1 MTDIPSVSTH
11 LRSELDDG
19 LLQIVLARPD
29 KLNALL
35 GETLDGI
42 VTLVRW
48 AAVQPSVRCVL
59 LWAEGKVFSVGDD
72 LRGMGPRMGVESDEA
87 ECIDSYPHVVAEI
100 VRLRKPV
107 VVALHGAV
115 YGAAM
120 EIALACDLRVG
131 DRTTVYGPVYAEH
144 AFASGTSLLPMYV
157 GVPAARRLLLL
168 AEAVD
173 ADTALRLGLLDEL
186 TEPEEAL
193 AAATELA
200 LAAGPRSDQGVRAD
214 QERAAGRRRAGPPRE
229 PPRRGEH
236 LLLLPDGRRRSRGQ
250 TGLCR
255 EASPDLPRHVIRAS
269 TWTGQGHL
277 GR

>member
-1 MTDIPSVSTH
+1 MTDVPRVSTH

-42 VTLVRW
+42 ATLVRW

-59 LWAEGKVFSVGDD
+59 LWAEGKAFSVGDD

-100 VRLRKPV
+100 ARLRKPV

-115 YGAAM
+115 YGGAM

-144 AFASGTSLLPMYV
+144 GSRRGPRCYRCVAASSLSSTYILYLV
-157 GVPAARRLLLL
+157 
-168 AEAVD
+168 
-173 ADTALRLGLLDEL
+173 LLDDL
-186 TEPEEAL
+186 TEPFYSL

-200 LAAGPRSDQGVRAD
+200 
-214 QERAAGRRRAGPPRE
+214 RRYTFRRFLRFYKIVFLIFRLFFSRE
-229 PPRRGEH
+229 PPR
-236 LLLLPDGRRRSRGQ
+236 
-250 TGLCR
+250 
-255 EASPDLPRHVIRAS
+255 
-269 TWTGQGHL
+269 
-277 GR
+277 

>member
-1 MTDIPSVSTH
+1 MSDIPSVSTH

-42 VTLVRW
+42 ATLVRW

-131 DRTTVYGPVYAEH
+131 DRTVVYGPVYAEH
-144 AFASGTSLLPMYV
+144 ASRPGRRCCRCSSACRGAAS
-157 GVPAARRLLLL
+157 PAPGRAGRGGQGPPARVARR
-168 AEAVD
+168 AHRA
-173 ADTALRLGLLDEL
+173 GGG
-186 TEPEEAL
+186 
-193 AAATELA
+193 
-200 LAAGPRSDQGVRAD
+200 AGPGHRARRSGWRTD
-214 QERAAGRRRAGPPRE
+214 
-229 PPRRGEH
+229 RRG
-236 LLLLPDGRRRSRGQ
+236 P
-250 TGLCR
+250 TG
-255 EASPDLPRHVIRAS
+255 
-269 TWTGQGHL
+269 
-277 GR
+277 

>member
-1 MTDIPSVSTH
+1 MSDVPSVSTH

-42 VTLVRW
+42 ATLVRW

-100 VRLRKPV
+100 ARLRKPV

-115 YGAAM
+115 YGGAM

-131 DRTTVYGPVYAEH
+131 DRTIVYGPVYAEH
-144 AFASGTSLLPMYV
+144 AFASGTSLLPMFV
-157 GVPAARRLLLL
+157 GVPVARRLLLL
-168 AEAVD
+168 
-173 ADTALRLGLLDEL
+173 
-186 TEPEEAL
+186 PS
-193 AAATELA
+193 
-200 LAAGPRSDQGVRAD
+200 RS
-214 QERAAGRRRAGPPRE
+214 
-229 PPRRGEH
+229 
-236 LLLLPDGRRRSRGQ
+236 RRSRPSSWGCSTSSPSRGRRSPPPPSSPGVWPTVRRGP
-250 TGLCR
+250 TG
-255 EASPDLPRHVIRAS
+255 
-269 TWTGQGHL
+269 
-277 GR
+277 

>member
-1 MTDIPSVSTH
+1 MSDIPSVSTH

-42 VTLVRW
+42 ATLVRW

-131 DRTTVYGPVYAEH
+131 DRTVVYGPVYAEH
-144 AFASGTSLLPMYV
+144 AFASGTSLLPLFV

-168 AEAVD
+168 ADPVEAD
-173 ADTALRLGLLDEL
+173 KAHQLGLLDEL
-186 TEPEEAL
+186 TEPGEAL
-193 AAATELA
+193 ALATELA
-200 LAAGPRSDQGVRAD
+200 HRLAHGPTRAYGLIKSALLEGVGRGLLENLHTEENISYVSLTAGDAHEGKRAFA
-214 QERAAGRRRAGPPRE
+214 EKRAPIY
-229 PPRRGEH
+229 RG
-236 LLLLPDGRRRSRGQ
+236 
-250 TGLCR
+250 T
-255 EASPDLPRHVIRAS
+255 
-269 TWTGQGHL
+269 
-277 GR
+277 

>member
-1 MTDIPSVSTH
+1 MSDIPSVSTH

-42 VTLVRW
+42 ATLVRW

-131 DRTTVYGPVYAEH
+131 DRTVVYGPVYAEH
-144 AFASGTSLLPMYV
+144 AFASGTSLLPLFV
-157 GVPAARRLLLL
+157 GVPTAAASPAPGRPRRGGQGPPARVARR
-168 AEAVD
+168 A
-173 ADTALRLGLLDEL
+173 RR
-186 TEPEEAL
+186 
-193 AAATELA
+193 
-200 LAAGPRSDQGVRAD
+200 AGGGARPGHRARAPAGARSDEGVRAD
-214 QERAAGRRRAGPPRE
+214 QERPARRGRAGPPRE
-229 PPRRGEH
+229 PPHGGEH
-236 LLLLPDGRRRSRGQ
+236 LLRVPHGRRRARGQ
-250 TGLCR
+250 TGLRR
-255 EASPDLPRHVIRAS
+255 EAGADLPRDVIRSAAR
-269 TWTGQGHL
+269 TRRGDL